1 MFFKDRLSVA
11 KIENQATRKRALEVF
26 EAVYQ
31 NEKKWVPNLEKI
43 LPLEDLDRQDVSWF
57 AAYVD
62 GKMVGVTRVLYEL
75 PLELYEE
82 YGFKIIVP
90 GLDVEKFIAENNIA
104 EVGRFAVLP
113 EYRSKI
119 LVAAA
124 LMRACSHEALE
135 RDFTHFITDVFEEDP
150 NTPYGFHKRVLGFV
164 EVATHDHG
172 ELKTTS
178 RRITMLLDL
187 HEARKRFATK
197 RGWIYR
203 YLMEGLS
210 AQNQAEAHDESHPSM
225 AATL

>member
-1 MFFKDRLSVA
+1 MPFKDRLSVV
-11 KIENQATRKRALEVF
+11 KINDAETRKQALEVF
-26 EAVYQ
+26 EAVYRQ
-31 NEKKWVPNLEKI
+31 EKDWVPELEKI
-43 LPLEDLDRQDVSWF
+43 LPVEDIGSDKVSWF

-62 GKMVGVTRVLYEL
+62 DRMVGVTRVLYEL

-90 GLDVEKFIAENNIA
+90 GLDVDKFIEENNIA

-124 LMRACSHEALE
+124 LMRESSHEAVKRE
-135 RDFTHFITDVFEEDP
+135 FTHFITDVSEEDP

-164 EVATHDHG
+164 EVATHEHG
-172 ELKTTS
+172 EMKTSS

-187 HEARKRFATK
+187 KEAANQYRKK
-197 RGWIYR
+197 KQWIYR
-203 YLMEGLS
+203 YLLEGLE
-210 AQNQAEAHDESHPSM
+210 AQDEKTASDSSV
-225 AATL
+225 AAVH

>member
-1 MFFKDRLSVA
+1 MSFKDRLSVS
-11 KIENQATRKRALEVF
+11 KINDEETRKRALEVF
-26 EAVYQ
+26 EVVYR
-31 NEKKWVPNLEKI
+31 NEKSWVPNLDQI
-43 LPLEDLDRQDVSWF
+43 LPLEDLNSDKVSWF

-119 LVAAA
+119 LVAAG
-124 LMRACSHEALE
+124 LMRACSHEALL
-135 RDFTHFITDVFEEDP
+135 RDFTHFITDVFEADP
-150 NTPYGFHKRVLGFV
+150 NTPYGFHKRVLGFI

-172 ELKTTS
+172 ELKVES

-187 HEARKRFATK
+187 KDAAKRFVEK
-197 RGWIYR
+197 KGWIYR
-203 YLMEGLS
+203 YLMEGLP
-210 AQNQAEAHDESHPSM
+210 AEYQAKPTDSSSSV
-225 AATL
+225 AAVH

>member
-1 MFFKDRLSVA
+1 MSFKDRLTVS
-11 KIENQATRKRALEVF
+11 KIHDEETRKRALEVF
-26 EAVYQ
+26 EVVYR
-31 NEKKWVPNLEKI
+31 NEKDWVPNLDQI
-43 LPLEDLDRQDVSWF
+43 LPLEDLTKDSVSWF

-90 GLDVEKFIAENNIA
+90 GLDVDKFIEENNIA

-119 LVAAA
+119 LIAAA
-124 LMRACSHEALE
+124 LMRVCSHEALE

-150 NTPYGFHKRVLGFV
+150 NTPYGFHKRVLGFM

-172 ELKTTS
+172 ELKATS

-187 HEARKRFATK
+187 HEAAKRFAAK
-197 RGWIYR
+197 KGWIYR
-203 YLMEGLS
+203 YLMEGLP
-210 AQNQAEAHDESHPSM
+210 AEYQPRPNDSSSSV
-225 AATL
+225 AAVH